1 MIVSTLVVGS
11 HAFLIVFHV
20 FLNVDFNKNKDLH
33 VHPIFDCYALK
44 KKNTKNCESL
54 PWQSDL
60 NLKSKKF

>member
-44 KKNTKNCESL
+44 KKIQKIVKAFPGN
-54 PWQSDL
+54 QI
-60 NLKSKKF
+60 